1 MKALICL
8 LLALMI
14 LPAAAETVQDQALAF
29 IQETGIG
36 ADAVSRIGDD
46 VIVTLEKGGTAIL
59 TLPGDFDPYNLT
71 WRFDGAADGDVA
83 LYLDHALT
91 LLAALEKKLPADM
104 ESLSA
109 LERRIAEG
117 HAAVIEKGL
126 TDLAGTGAQGL
137 RILQEQLSVQKDNHL
152 DSLRERLVS
161 RLENMLMSAEAPA
174 E

>member
-14 LPAAAETVQDQALAF
+14 LPSAAETVQDQALAF
-29 IQETGIG
+29 IQEAGIG

-46 VIVTLEKGGTAIL
+46 IIVTLSQGGTATL
-59 TLPGDFDPYNLT
+59 MLPGDFDPFNLD

-91 LLAALEKKLPADM
+91 LLAALERKIPADM
-104 ESLSA
+104 ENLSA
-109 LERRIAEG
+109 LERRIAES
-117 HAAVIEKGL
+117 HAAVIENGL
-126 TDLAGTGAQGL
+126 TDLEATGEQGL
-137 RILQEQLSVQKDNHL
+137 RILQEQLSAQEETEL
-152 DSLRERLVS
+152 DSLRARLVV
-161 RLENMLMSAEAPA
+161 RLKALLDSAAPA

>member
-29 IQETGIG
+29 IQEAGIG

-46 VIVTLEKGGTAIL
+46 IIVTLAQGGTATL
-59 TLPGDFDPYNLT
+59 TLPGDFDPFNLD

-91 LLAALEKKLPADM
+91 LLAALERKLPADM
-104 ESLSA
+104 ETLSDVQK
-109 LERRIAEG
+109 RIAEG
-117 HAAVIEKGL
+117 YAAMIEKGL
-126 TDLAGTGAQGL
+126 TDLEVTGEQGL
-137 RILQEQLSVQKDNHL
+137 RILQEQLSAQEETEL
-152 DSLRERLVS
+152 DSLRARLVV
-161 RLENMLMSAEAPA
+161 RLQELLDSAVPA

>member
-29 IQETGIG
+29 IQEAGIG

-46 VIVTLEKGGTAIL
+46 VIVTLSQGGTATL
-59 TLPGDFDPYNLT
+59 TLPGDFDPYHLG

-83 LYLDHALT
+83 LYLDHALM
-91 LLAALEKKLPADM
+91 LLAALERKLPADM
-104 ESLSA
+104 ETLSDVQK
-109 LERRIAEG
+109 RIAEG
-117 HAAVIEKGL
+117 YAAMIEKGL
-126 TDLAGTGAQGL
+126 TDLEVTGEQGL
-137 RILQEQLSVQKDNHL
+137 RILQEQLSAQEETEL
-152 DSLRERLVS
+152 DSLRARLMS
-161 RLENMLMSAEAPA
+161 RLQNLLTNDAPV

>member
-29 IQETGIG
+29 IQEAGIG
-36 ADAVSRIGDD
+36 ADAVSRIGNDI
-46 VIVTLEKGGTAIL
+46 IVTLAQGGTATL
-59 TLPGDFDPYNLT
+59 TLPGDFDPYDLR

-91 LLAALEKKLPADM
+91 LLAALERKIPADM
-104 ESLSA
+104 ENLSA
-109 LERRIAEG
+109 LERRIAES
-117 HAAVIEKGL
+117 HAAVIENGL
-126 TDLAGTGAQGL
+126 TDLEATGEQGL
-137 RILQEQLSVQKDNHL
+137 RILQEQLSAQEETEL
-152 DSLRERLVS
+152 DSLRARLVI
-161 RLENMLMSAEAPA
+161 RLQDLLDSAAPV

>member
-29 IQETGIG
+29 IQEAGIG

-46 VIVTLEKGGTAIL
+46 IIVTLAQGGTATL
-59 TLPGDFDPYNLT
+59 TLPGDFDPFNLA
-71 WRFDGAADGDVA
+71 WHFDGAADGDVA

-91 LLAALEKKLPADM
+91 LLAALERKLPADM
-104 ESLSA
+104 ETLSDVQK
-109 LERRIAEG
+109 RIAEG
-117 HAAVIEKGL
+117 YAAMIEKGL
-126 TDLAGTGAQGL
+126 TDLEVTGEQGL
-137 RILQEQLSVQKDNHL
+137 RILQEQLSAQEETEL
-152 DSLRERLVS
+152 DSLRARLVV
-161 RLENMLMSAEAPA
+161 RLQELLDSAVPA

>member
-1 MKALICL
+1 MKTLICL

-29 IQETGIG
+29 IQEAGIG

-71 WRFDGAADGDVA
+71 WCFDGAEDGDVA

-104 ESLSA
+104 ETLSDVQK
-109 LERRIAEG
+109 RIAEG
-117 HAAVIEKGL
+117 YAAMIEKGL
-126 TDLAGTGAQGL
+126 TDLEVTGEQGL
-137 RILQEQLSVQKDNHL
+137 RILQEQLSAQEETEL
-152 DSLRERLVS
+152 DSLRARLVV
-161 RLENMLMSAEAPA
+161 RLQELLDSAVPA

>member
-29 IQETGIG
+29 IQEAGIG

-46 VIVTLEKGGTAIL
+46 IIVTLAQGGTATL
-59 TLPGDFDPYNLT
+59 PLPGDFDPFNLD

-91 LLAALEKKLPADM
+91 LLAALERKIPADM
-104 ESLSA
+104 ENLSA
-109 LERRIAEG
+109 LERRIAES
-117 HAAVIEKGL
+117 HAAVIENGL
-126 TDLAGTGAQGL
+126 TDLEATGEQGL
-137 RILQEQLSVQKDNHL
+137 RILQEQLSAQEESDL
-152 DSLRERLVS
+152 DSLRTRLMS
-161 RLENMLMSAEAPA
+161 RLQELLDSAAPV